1 MSYSKTML
9 SNTLN
14 LLRKTVLHQPTSSD
28 GFKRATDE
36 IRQQLTTSSIFGV
49 FVTLKRSKAQTRT
62 CFPQADFTDLQN
74 LCVQAC
80 LGYWDAKY
88 QPITDSP
95 FLVNKL
101 VHLVHS
107 FEHSDS
113 RYNGF
118 AQYPL
123 RDDSDATLELTLM
136 QRPLQPIDREGT
148 IGSAHTPF
156 SNNTHGCIIVA
167 PFGTATFLP
176 DVFPDTPFTIIRDHL
191 ISKASNGIRSAQTD
205 LSVAEIQATKYYAY
219 CNTVLNQRINP
230 SSTKTIK
237 RKTKPLGTRKQKTQS
252 IHSSKDSVCVP
263 TLLIPHA
270 GKVYA
275 GRAREQAFKRIPN
288 PSSIQ
293 RIDYIAA
300 VHNPSQSPF
309 KDHSYE
315 WVKEEITTYFPNATH
330 RVHYPTTWKKAQ
342 DLAKNLY
349 TSRRTRQLVIGT
361 TDLMHYGADYDY
373 MPVDAQN
380 TDLKAWKTQQE
391 KPLLRALQTVSPQRL
406 KCLYMN
412 NPHAMCGPYAT
423 YAVLQFLVH
432 NRYKKQG
439 RCVSYYDSAKIND
452 SKESFVSYVA
462 FVYV

>member
-1 MSYSKTML
+1 ML
-9 SNTLN
+9 SHTLA
-14 LLRKTVLHQPTSSD
+14 LLRAAVLHQPTPSD
-28 GFKRATDE
+28 GFQRATE
-36 IRQQLTTSSIFGV
+36 EMRQQLTTSSIFGV

-62 CFPQADFTDLQN
+62 CFPHEQSMDLEN

-80 LGYWDAKY
+80 LGYWDAAY
-88 QPITDSP
+88 QPITDSR

-101 VHLVHS
+101 IHLVHS

-118 AQYPL
+118 ARYPL

-148 IGSAHTPF
+148 FGSTHAPF

-167 PFGTATFLP
+167 PFGSATFLP
-176 DVFPDTPFTIIRDHL
+176 NVFPDTPFTTIRDHL
-191 ISKASNGIRSAQTD
+191 ISKASYGRRSGQTD
-205 LSVAEIQATKYYAY
+205 LSAAEIQSTTYYAY
-219 CNTVLNQRINP
+219 RATVLDQHVNVT
-230 SSTKTIK
+230 STKTAK
-237 RKTKPLGTRKQKTQS
+237 RKRKRLRTRKQTQPS
-252 IHSSKDSVCVP
+252 IRSSIASARVP
-263 TLLIPHA
+263 TLIIPHA

-275 GRAREQAFKRIPN
+275 GHAREQAFKRIPN

-293 RIDYIAA
+293 HIDYIAA

-315 WVKEEITTYFPNATH
+315 WVKEELTTHFPKATH
-330 RVHYPTTWKKAQ
+330 RVHYPTTWKQAQ
-342 DLAKNLY
+342 DIAKRLY
-349 TSRRTRQLVIGT
+349 TSRRKNRLVVGT
-361 TDLMHYGADYDY
+361 TDLIHYGADYDY

-380 TDLKAWKTQQE
+380 TDLNAWKTQQE
-391 KPLLRALQTVSPQRL
+391 KPLLHALQTVSPTRL
-406 KCLYMN
+406 KRLYMN

-423 YAVLQFLVH
+423 YAVLQFLVY

-439 RCVSYYDSAKIND
+439 QCVAYYDSAKVNK
-452 SKESFVSYVA
+452 SKDTFVSYAA
-462 FVYV
+462 FVYA

>member
-1 MSYSKTML
+1 MR
-9 SNTLN
+9 N
-14 LLRKTVLHQPTSSD
+14 LRTY
-28 GFKRATDE
+28 
-36 IRQQLTTSSIFGV
+36 
-49 FVTLKRSKAQTRT
+49 RT
-62 CFPQADFTDLQN
+62 CVYKRVLDI
-74 LCVQAC
+74 
-80 LGYWDAKY
+80 GI
-88 QPITDSP
+88 QPITDST

-101 VHLVHS
+101 IHLVHS

-118 AQYPL
+118 ARYPL
-123 RDDSDATLELTLM
+123 RDDFDATLELTLM

-176 DVFPDTPFTIIRDHL
+176 NVFPDTPFTTIRDHL
-191 ISKASNGIRSAQTD
+191 ISKASNGIHSTQID
-205 LSVAEIQATKYYAY
+205 LSVANIQATKYYAY
-219 CNTVLNQRINP
+219 SATVLNQRINT

-237 RKTKPLGTRKQKTQS
+237 RKRKSLGTRKQARPS
-252 IHSSKDSVCVP
+252 IRSSKGSVQRVP

-275 GRAREQAFKRIPN
+275 GRAREQAFKRVPN
-288 PSSIQ
+288 PLSIK

-315 WVKEEITTYFPNATH
+315 WVKEEITTHFPNATH
-330 RVHYPTTWKKAQ
+330 RVYYPTTWKQAQ
-342 DLAKNLY
+342 DLAKRLY
-349 TSRRTRQLVIGT
+349 TSRRKYQLVIGT

-373 MPVDAQN
+373 MPVNAQN

-391 KPLLRALQTVSPQRL
+391 KPLLHALQTVSPIRL
-406 KCLYMN
+406 KRLYMN

-423 YAVLQFLVH
+423 YAVLKFLVH
-432 NRYKKQG
+432 NQYKKRG
-439 RCVSYYDSAKIND
+439 RCVSYYDSAKMH
-452 SKESFVSYVA
+452 E
-462 FVYV
+462 